1 MCRKV
6 LISCKN
12 VLNKCLFFWTPCIQ
26 PSSRAYIFPVRI
38 KEKIIFMAGVSL
50 HLTCQHIFTMFYL
63 NLYLYKLQNFKYLK
77 NRKSERKKERMCK
90 KYAFREKAFNWGHSS
105 CLKNVRLDQYNH
117 FPVCWIKQTNTD
129 KQSLYIKETMLNLV
143 RDIYNLT
150 AIPFFA

>member
-77 NRKSERKKERMCK
+77 NRNSERKKERMCK
-90 KYAFREKAFNWGHSS
+90 NMLLGQKLSTGVIVVASKM
-105 CLKNVRLDQYNH
+105 LDLISTTI
-117 FPVCWIKQTNTD
+117 FPFVG
-129 KQSLYIKETMLNLV
+129 
-143 RDIYNLT
+143 
-150 AIPFFA
+150 